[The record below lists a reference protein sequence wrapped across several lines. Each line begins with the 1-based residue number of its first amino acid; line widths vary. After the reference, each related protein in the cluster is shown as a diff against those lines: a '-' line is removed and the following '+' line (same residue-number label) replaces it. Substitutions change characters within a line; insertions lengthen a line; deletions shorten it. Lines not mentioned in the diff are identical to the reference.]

1 MAWLELQPQRL
12 QLQDDHAGGAT
23 STMTVSPN
31 AGLRQVISA
40 DQIQKRVR
48 ELGRQIS
55 DDYRGETTIALGIL
69 ENSFLF
75 MADLVRAVDV
85 PLICSFIKP
94 SYKQSQQGESAVL
107 EILFSHELAIAG
119 KHVLLVEGLVHSGV
133 TSEYL
138 MNDLRGRGAA
148 SVKLVTL
155 LDRQSARRVPLQP
168 DYFGFLVDDRFL
180 CGYGLGS
187 PEQTGRNLPYLAA
200 TT

>member
-1 MAWLELQPQRL
+1 MAEAMPLQNYN
-12 QLQDDHAGGAT
+12 AGGAT
-23 STMTVSPN
+23 SAMNVSPN
-31 AGLRQVISA
+31 TGLRQVISA

-55 DDYRGETTIALGIL
+55 DDYRGQTVIALGIL

-85 PLICSFIKP
+85 PIICAFIKP
-94 SYKQSQQGESAVL
+94 SYKQSKQGESPLL

-119 KHVLLVEGLVHSGV
+119 KHVLLIEGLVHSGV
-133 TSEYL
+133 TTEFL

-168 DYFGFLVDDRFL
+168 DYFGFLVDDAFL

>member
-1 MAWLELQPQRL
+1 MVEAMPFQNH
-12 QLQDDHAGGAT
+12 HAGGAT
-23 STMTVSPN
+23 SAMNASPN
-31 AGLRQVISA
+31 ARLRQVISS

-55 DDYRGETTIALGIL
+55 DDYRGRTVVALGIL

-85 PLICSFIKP
+85 PIICAFIKP
-94 SYKQSQQGESAVL
+94 KYKQSKQGGNPLL

-133 TSEYL
+133 TSEFL
-138 MNDLRGRGAA
+138 MSDLRGRGAA

-168 DYFGFLVDDRFL
+168 DYFGFLVDDAFL
-180 CGYGLGS
+180 CGYGLGT
-187 PEQTGRNLPYLAA
+187 PEQTGRNLPYVAA